1 MTDYMEAMYVI
12 IIYLLAAVV
21 IISTSIAI
29 WLYRFV
35 RNELNRDAE
44 KIIMLK
50 ILIDEIIQNSE
61 KER

>member
-1 MTDYMEAMYVI
+1 
-12 IIYLLAAVV
+12 V

-29 WLYRFV
+29 WLYRFI